1 MPSHQLNHVR
11 NDPLRGVFRSE
22 SIPMNTKGSMEDE
35 EHKSGTQTA
44 DTSGAGEVE
53 ISAKTIEFD

>member
-1 MPSHQLNHVR
+1 
-11 NDPLRGVFRSE
+11 
-22 SIPMNTKGSMEDE
+22 MEDE
-35 EHKSGTQTA
+35 GHKSGTQTA